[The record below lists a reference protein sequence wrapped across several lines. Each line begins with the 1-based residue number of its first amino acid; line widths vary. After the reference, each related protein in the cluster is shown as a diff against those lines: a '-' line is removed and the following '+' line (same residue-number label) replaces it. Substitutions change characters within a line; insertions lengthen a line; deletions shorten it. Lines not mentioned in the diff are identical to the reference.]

1 MKIKNKQ
8 IIIIF
13 IKEILGPKIIDIGK
27 KYKCTVKIINNI
39 LVDHK

>member
-27 KYKCTVKIINNI
+27 KISSV
-39 LVDHK
+39 L